1 MITMRPLQGPTWHN
15 SLNTFTFFHASELQL
30 RCVIF
35 CSGNFPRLRA
45 PEPHSTM
52 LLDFRSRP
60 DSPKPLWKTGFVRPA
75 PPPWHFL
82 VQRDLVYFFLF
93 HRSRF
98 VHLFHRGLHLRGGEF
113 AFPLA
118 AIIIEH
124 GPSGLRVCKVPRSEE
139 HTSELQSLMR
149 ISSAVFCL
157 NKKNK

>member
-1 MITMRPLQGPTWHN
+1 MITMPPLQGPTWHN

-60 DSPKPLWKTGFVRPA
+60 DSPKPLWKTGFVRSA
-75 PPPWHFL
+75 PP
-82 VQRDLVYFFLF
+82 Q
-93 HRSRF
+93 
-98 VHLFHRGLHLRGGEF
+98 
-113 AFPLA
+113 
-118 AIIIEH
+118 
-124 GPSGLRVCKVPRSEE
+124 RSEE

-149 ISSAVFCL
+149 ISYAVFCL
-157 NKKNK
+157 NTKNKINN

>member
-1 MITMRPLQGPTWHN
+1 MITMPPLQVPTWHN

-60 DSPKPLWKTGFVRPA
+60 DSPKPLWKTGFVRSA
-75 PPPWHFL
+75 PPQWHFL
-82 VQRDLVYFFLF
+82 VQRDLVCFFLF

-98 VHLFHRGLHLRGGEF
+98 VHL
-113 AFPLA
+113 
-118 AIIIEH
+118 
-124 GPSGLRVCKVPRSEE
+124 RSEE

-149 ISSAVFCL
+149 NSYAVFCL
-157 NKKNK
+157 KKKNI